1 MEIHV
6 ETLIANTSRRKL
18 PECIYNFSKS
28 INFFYNFLTPYLS
41 PRTLKLLSIFFQ
53 LSI

>member
-6 ETLIANTSRRKL
+6 ETLITSTARSKL

-28 INFFYNFLTPYLS
+28 INFFYNFLNPLVFYISSLFLNRCDTVI
-41 PRTLKLLSIFFQ
+41 K
-53 LSI
+53 